1 MLDGTMGR
9 GRTSFLA
16 GAVLSLVF
24 VVPRAVLAIRVTC
37 EDGGSA
43 VIAGFGRRFAS
54 GGTCDIDHSCDGICT
69 FALNVPCMRCRLGR
83 GCPNPDVAA
92 AECLDHTEPPCP
104 SNIRTLAVPAFAA
117 RHPARPGRRTV
128 RIGGRRLALTC
139 RPQRA
144 CAATTST
151 TVPPGIQDLS
161 GDWTIIDQVVSADCP
176 PGVAEHFPGP
186 HPLRIEQTGT
196 ELRACADGD
205 LPFYD
210 GGAVSPSGFTLATG
224 NCCGVSNG
232 DQLFDF
238 SRTLS
243 GTLPAGAG
251 GIAVTDRWSFSEER
265 GPVTCSRTATGT
277 LVADSVPCAAQ
288 KDCTQ
293 RDACTRCEAGS
304 CRRIP
309 ACRFDPSR

>member
-1 MLDGTMGR
+1 MGR

-24 VVPRAVLAIRVTC
+24 VFPHAVLAIRVTC

-83 GCPNPDVAA
+83 GCPNPDAAA
-92 AECLDHTEPPCP
+92 AECLDDAEPPCP
-104 SNIRTLAVPAFAA
+104 SNIRPLAV
-117 RHPARPGRRTV
+117 
-128 RIGGRRLALTC
+128 
-139 RPQRA
+139 
-144 CAATTST
+144 
-151 TVPPGIQDLS
+151 
-161 GDWTIIDQVVSADCP
+161 
-176 PGVAEHFPGP
+176 
-186 HPLRIEQTGT
+186 
-196 ELRACADGD
+196 RACADGD

-277 LVADSVPCAAQ
+277 LVADSVPCAA
-288 KDCTQ
+288 
-293 RDACTRCEAGS
+293 
-304 CRRIP
+304 
-309 ACRFDPSR
+309 

>member
-1 MLDGTMGR
+1 MGR

-16 GAVLSLVF
+16 EAVLSLVF
-24 VVPRAVLAIRVTC
+24 VVPRAVVAIRVTC

-83 GCPNPDVAA
+83 GCPNPEVAA
-92 AECLDHTEPPCP
+92 AECLDDTEPPCP

-128 RIGGRRLALTC
+128 RIAGRRLALTC

-151 TVPPGIQDLS
+151 TVPPGIPDLS
-161 GDWTIIDQVVSADCP
+161 GDWTITEEVVSADCP
-176 PGVAEHFPGP
+176 PGVAELAGP
-186 HPLRIEQTGT
+186 HPLRIEQTGA
-196 ELRACADGD
+196 ELRACADRD
-205 LPFYD
+205 RPFFD

-224 NCCGVSNG
+224 DSCCVSNG

-243 GTLPAGAG
+243 DTLPAGAG
-251 GIAVTDRWSFSEER
+251 GVAVTDRWSLSEDSG
-265 GPVTCSRTATGT
+265 GPFTCSRTATGT
-277 LVADSVPCAAQ
+277 
-288 KDCTQ
+288 
-293 RDACTRCEAGS
+293 
-304 CRRIP
+304 
-309 ACRFDPSR
+309 